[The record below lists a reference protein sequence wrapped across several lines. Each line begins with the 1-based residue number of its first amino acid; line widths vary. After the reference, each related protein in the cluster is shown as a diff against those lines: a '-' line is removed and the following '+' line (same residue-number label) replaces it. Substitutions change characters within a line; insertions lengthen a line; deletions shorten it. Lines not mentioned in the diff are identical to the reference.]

1 MRPRRKTGWIPSKP
15 PGGKAPLF
23 AVIHFD
29 TSFLI
34 AASVAG
40 SPAHLQI
47 QTWVASGETFGI
59 SVVAWTE
66 FLCGPLDAQAE
77 DLARNMFPQPEPFL
91 PQDATVAAHLFNQSG
106 RRSRS
111 LADCMIAAIAIR
123 CGAKVATANLN
134 DFQPLVKLGLALA

>member
-1 MRPRRKTGWIPSKP
+1 M
-15 PGGKAPLF
+15 
-23 AVIHFD
+23 IHFD

-47 QTWVASGETFGI
+47 QAWAAGGEIFGI

-77 DLARNMFPQPEPFL
+77 VLAQTMFPQPEPFL
-91 PQDATVAAHLFNQSG
+91 PQDATVAARLFNQSG

-111 LADCMIAAIAIR
+111 LADCMIAAIALR
-123 CGAKVATANLN
+123 CGAKVATVNLS
-134 DFQPLVKLGLALA
+134 DFQPLTKLGLALA